1 MTAAVVG
8 QLRTLIVATAPDPAQ
23 AAAVRTCPTDVP
35 LDTIMPFSS
44 VIALGVIVAVE
55 DRFGIVV
62 TRPALQR
69 AFAGGATLE
78 KLARMIEQLRG
89 EKAWEGPVGDA
100 RSR

>member
-8 QLRTLIVATAPDPAQ
+8 QLRTLIVAAAPDPAQ
-23 AAAVRTCPTDVP
+23 AAAVRSCPTNVP
-35 LDTIMPFSS
+35 LDTVMPFSS

-62 TRPALQR
+62 TRPALQT

-78 KLARMIEQLRG
+78 KLAVMIDQLRG
-89 EKAWEGPVGDA
+89 ERRREDPVGDP